1 MPTNMI
7 VECKVHSGRNTLK
20 IQVYR
25 SGNAFACDRSH
36 IERDGTESTQSFIFK
51 SVSTLEAFI
60 KNDSFYQS
68 YPKDLD
74 TITLV
79 MGKYFN
85 GKS

>member
-1 MPTNMI
+1 MRQNTI
-7 VECKVHSGRNTLK
+7 VECKVYSGRNILN

-25 SGNAFACDRSH
+25 SGNNFVCDRSH
-36 IERDGTESTQSFIFK
+36 IERDGTESIQTLTFSNI
-51 SVSTLEAFI
+51 STLETFI
-60 KNDSFYQS
+60 KKDSFYQS

-85 GKS
+85 G